1 MIQDKTRHTTG
12 DQGRD
17 RHTGHA
23 QSQHIDTQSITADV
37 NDIFHHGD
45 LQRDLGISHGAEQRR
60 TGIVQGKE
68 REGQCRD
75 HHVNYSIVE
84 YIRFNLTEKQGNDAV
99 TEHHDQN
106 RNTDGNAYGG
116 HDQLFCGFAG
126 VLFFPCSEELGSH
139 HRATGS
145 QCRQHTDDQVIE
157 HVDQGYAGD
166 RRLAR
171 RRDHDGIRHAHSDCQ
186 CLFK

>member
-1 MIQDKTRHTTG
+1 M
-12 DQGRD
+12 
-17 RHTGHA
+17 
-23 QSQHIDTQSITADV
+23 
-37 NDIFHHGD
+37 
-45 LQRDLGISHGAEQRR
+45 
-60 TGIVQGKE
+60 
-68 REGQCRD
+68 
-75 HHVNYSIVE
+75 E

-145 QCRQHTDDQVIE
+145 QCRQHTDDQIIK

-166 RRLAR
+166 RRLSR
-171 RRDHDGIRHAHSDCQ
+171 RGYHDSICHAHSDCQ